1 MVNNSVFNCS
11 VVDGQGHLGG
21 FQCKALIKRASVN
34 ILLHIPMY
42 ILTYIEREFFWVGA
56 SDWNCWIICCVYIQH

>member
-42 ILTYIEREFFWVGA
+42 ILTYI
-56 SDWNCWIICCVYIQH
+56 